1 MQIERV
7 YFQKNFQVGDFLYE
21 HIGVGLI
28 LEAGESATEARE
40 TARQFTIDQHFL
52 THKEMYEQRGSKVVN
67 VDSPDYVKKPMDFLV
82 KSWWDKAVAE
92 NDTETMSK
100 LEKEFIVC

>member
-21 HIGVGLI
+21 HGGMSIVIDKGEDPK
-28 LEAGESATEARE
+28 EAMKLAE
-40 TARQFTIDQHFL
+40 QFVNEWHFEKY
-52 THKEMYEQRGSKVVN
+52 KEMYEQRGTKVID

-82 KSWWDKAVAE
+82 KSWYDKAVAE
-92 NDTETMSK
+92 NDTQMIAK